1 MMRSMTG
8 YGIAEA
14 VFNDNKI
21 TTEIRT
27 LNSKQLDIN
36 IKLGP
41 ELRFAE
47 LDFRTRIASRLQRG
61 KIEVSISISKVSQSD
76 SSIIDKD
83 IVASYLQQVTSISEE
98 LKIPMSSDMAM
109 LLFRL
114 PGIFN
119 SPEQTYD
126 ESFIEAINGC
136 LDEAIS
142 KVDTFRIKEG
152 QTLREDLLSKVKSI
166 RQLLSE
172 VSPFEEARIN
182 SIRQKLL
189 KRLTDLEIEGRY
201 DENRLEQE
209 LVYYIEKLDINEEKV
224 RLSQHCNYFEEI
236 CNEEQ
241 SGKKL
246 GFIAQEMGREI
257 NTLGS
262 KSNEADMQRLVVQMK
277 DELERIK
284 EQVLNIL

>member
-1 MMRSMTG
+1 MRSMTG

-14 VFNDNKI
+14 IYNDNKI

-27 LNSKQLDIN
+27 LNSKQLDVN
-36 IKLGP
+36 IKIGP

-47 LDFRTRIASRLQRG
+47 LDFRTRIAAKLQRG
-61 KIEVSISISKVSQSD
+61 KIDVSINISKVSQSD
-76 SSIIDKD
+76 SSTIDRDII
-83 IVASYLQQVTSISEE
+83 ASYLQQVSSISEE
-98 LKIPMSSDMAM
+98 LKIPMSSDIAM
-109 LLFRL
+109 LLFRM

-119 SPEQTYD
+119 SAEQTYD
-126 ESFIEAINGC
+126 ESFVEAINGC
-136 LDEAIS
+136 LDEALA
-142 KVDTFRIKEG
+142 KVDAFRIKEG
-152 QTLREDLLSKVKSI
+152 LTLKDDLLSKVNAI

-189 KRLTDLEIEGRY
+189 KRLSDLDMEGKY

-209 LVYYIEKLDINEEKV
+209 LIYYIEKLDINEEKV

-236 CNEEQ
+236 CDDEQ
-241 SGKKL
+241 GGKKL

-277 DELERIK
+277 DELEKIK